1 MEIFGKDAAAQQK
14 LLKMYQSKQLLF
26 SPLRSSTLTSKGIL
40 KNVEFDEKECL
51 AFECTPK
58 VLTVDSNYIHIRW
71 SLFDESAK
79 KKSNRGRKKKVKKT
93 KVRKIQGTGDCM
105 NSQIQFGIIGQHIRK
120 IPDFPDKH
128 SKTQSD
134 EETEIVILDNPET
147 NIQDDDLNLNLNL
160 NLDSESAT
168 FQELESS
175 ENIEKMNIAQI
186 ARKYLPKLEIP
197 EGYELVIKK
206 YKFLVFRNG
215 RFTLPGVLTEDLSD
229 AIEPTNELCR
239 FLSREFWAE
248 DGKVALAGIYAT
260 MRNYK
265 FQLLQRK
272 IDLLKLHEFCSK
284 HFHTLLNIHFRHVR
298 QYLVEEIL
306 NLINQPIINFT
317 KLKPYLMNAL
327 PPKNLYVNFDK
338 LQTELSKF
346 DLVKNYKRVLSLQD
360 LVYKYFQINIDDN
373 LRSQIWS
380 AYLSN
385 FLRSL
390 ELRLTKDPDNML
402 SHIKYDPEKYPGF
415 IIKIKTPLLDK
426 KDKVTTIKLFK
437 SGKIDI
443 DGANNRQEAEF
454 IYYWLNS
461 LFVDNLELT
470 FNPDELLADDEDGY
484 SFSSE
489 DP

>member
-14 LLKMYQSKQLLF
+14 LLQMYQEKELLF

-40 KNVEFDEKECL
+40 RNVEFDEKDCL

-58 VLTVDSNYIHIRW
+58 VLTVDSNFIQVKW
-71 SLFDESAK
+71 DLFDESVK

-93 KVRKIQGTGDCM
+93 KVRKIQGTGHCM

-128 SKTQSD
+128 SKIPSEKLEP
-134 EETEIVILDNPET
+134 EETENSDSDKNIVDTHDDIVEDPFPEP
-147 NIQDDDLNLNLNL
+147 Q
-160 NLDSESAT
+160 
-168 FQELESS
+168 
-175 ENIEKMNIAQI
+175 KMNIEQI
-186 ARKYLPKLEIP
+186 AKKYLPKLEVP

-215 RFTLPGVLTEDLSD
+215 RFTLPGVLTEDMSD

-239 FLSREFWAE
+239 YLSREFWGE
-248 DGKVALAGIYAT
+248 DGVVTLSGIYAT

-265 FQLLQRK
+265 FQLLNRK

-298 QYLVEEIL
+298 QYLVEEVSD
-306 NLINQPIINFT
+306 FT
-317 KLKPYLMNAL
+317 NKTTIDFNKLKPYLMNAL

-338 LQTELSKF
+338 LKTELRKF
-346 DLVKNYKRVLSLQD
+346 DILTNYSRVLNLQEM
-360 LVYKYFQINIDDN
+360 VYKYFQINIDNN
-373 LRSQIWS
+373 LRSEIWS

-390 ELRLTKDPDNML
+390 ELKLTKDPDNML

-415 IIKIKTPLLDK
+415 IIKIKTPLPDK

-454 IYYWLNS
+454 IYYWLNC
-461 LFVDNLELT
+461 LFVDNPELT

-489 DP
+489 E

>member
-1 MEIFGKDAAAQQK
+1 MEIFGKDEVAQRK
-14 LLKMYQSKQLLF
+14 LLKMYQEKILLF
-26 SPLRSSTLTSKGIL
+26 SPLRNSTLTSKGIL
-40 KNVEFDEKECL
+40 QNVEFDEKDCL

-58 VLTVDSNYIHIRW
+58 VLTVDSNFIHVKW
-71 SLFDESAK
+71 DLYDESVK

-128 SKTQSD
+128 SKVLDMDDPDCSEYVIQTN
-134 EETEIVILDNPET
+134 EIIDDLSEQTNDLSEQTNDNPV
-147 NIQDDDLNLNLNL
+147 N
-160 NLDSESAT
+160 
-168 FQELESS
+168 
-175 ENIEKMNIAQI
+175 KMNILEIAQ
-186 ARKYLPKLEIP
+186 KYLPKLNIP
-197 EGYELVIKK
+197 NGYELVIKK

-229 AIEPTNELCR
+229 AIEPTNELCKY
-239 FLSREFWAE
+239 LSREFWAE
-248 DGKVALAGIYAT
+248 DGKVKLLGIYAT

-265 FQLLQRK
+265 FQLLNRK

-284 HFHTLLNIHFRHVR
+284 HFHTLLNIHFKHVR
-298 QYLVEEIL
+298 QYLVEEITEFTNTTINFNRL
-306 NLINQPIINFT
+306 KTYLINAT
-317 KLKPYLMNAL
+317 

-338 LQTELSKF
+338 LKTELSKF
-346 DLVKNYKRVLSLQD
+346 DVLLNYKRVLNFGD
-360 LVYKYFQINIDDN
+360 LVYKYFQININ
-373 LRSQIWS
+373 EKLLSHIWA

-390 ELRLTKDPDNML
+390 ELKLMKDPDNML

-415 IIKIKTPLLDK
+415 IIKIKTPIPEK

-443 DGANNRQEAEF
+443 DGANNRKEAEF

-461 LFVDNLELT
+461 LFVDNSELT
-470 FNPDELLADDEDGY
+470 FNPDELLADEDDGY

-489 DP
+489 E

>member
-14 LLKMYQSKQLLF
+14 LLKMYQEKELLF

-40 KNVEFDEKECL
+40 RNVEFDEKDCL

-58 VLTVDSNYIHIRW
+58 VLTVDSNFIHVKW
-71 SLFDESAK
+71 DLFDESVK

-128 SKTQSD
+128 SKT
-134 EETEIVILDNPET
+134 EEN
-147 NIQDDDLNLNLNL
+147 
-160 NLDSESAT
+160 
-168 FQELESS
+168 QELEAELDLEQDSQ
-175 ENIEKMNIAQI
+175 IIDDIVQDPFPTPQKMNINQI
-186 ARKYLPKLEIP
+186 AQEYLPKLEVP

-229 AIEPTNELCR
+229 AVEPTNELCR
-239 FLSREFWAE
+239 YLSKEFWAE
-248 DGKVALAGIYAT
+248 DGKVTLAGIYAT

-265 FQLLQRK
+265 FQLVNRK
-272 IDLLKLHEFCSK
+272 IDLLKLQEFCSK

-298 QYLVEEIL
+298 QYLVEEVSEFT
-306 NLINQPIINFT
+306 NKTTINFN
-317 KLKPYLMNAL
+317 KLKPYLMNSA

-338 LQTELSKF
+338 LETELSKF
-346 DLVKNYKRVLSLQD
+346 DILANYKRVLNLQEI
-360 LVYKYFQINIDDN
+360 VYKYFQINIDDN
-373 LRSQIWS
+373 LLAQIWS

-390 ELRLTKDPDNML
+390 ELKLTKDPDNML

-415 IIKIKTPLLDK
+415 IIKIKTPLPDK

-454 IYYWLNS
+454 IYYWLNC

-470 FNPDELLADDEDGY
+470 YNPDELLADDEDGY

-489 DP
+489 E